1 MSLQDLD
8 DMALIE
14 QARQGSAPAFETL
27 FSRYRAE
34 VNAYIRS
41 RSQRRE
47 DAEDISQDTWA
58 EVLKKL
64 AQYDSQRGNFVAFAK
79 NHAHWKMVAYYAE
92 LGEWSR
98 VKILAQDLFRNQLP
112 FEEKSDATEF
122 LRRAKDSSPTP
133 EEMSEKAELFDRFL
147 RVAFS
152 SSIAPHQLISFGFAR
167 LLEWRPREIVAELSE
182 QFLEN
187 LEARLEDDYS
197 QVLLGRKTYLRER
210 LSPLREK
217 MDCKVDDV
225 IEDPNTRAVYA
236 HLLNRL
242 VGQTMLSDYYTIRG
256 NPEQNI
262 DEWCWSVKRRI
273 LPELLKR

>member
-14 QARQGSAPAFETL
+14 KARQGSAPAFETL
-27 FSRYRAE
+27 FSRHRAA
-34 VNAYIRS
+34 VDAYIGS
-41 RSQRRE
+41 RVRRRE
-47 DAEDISQDTWA
+47 DVEDISQDTWT

-64 AQYDSQRGNFVAFAK
+64 SQYDSQRANFAAFAK
-79 NHAHWKMVAYYAE
+79 NHAHWKMVAYYEE
-92 LGEWSR
+92 LGERGR
-98 VKILAQDLFRNQLP
+98 VEILAQDLLRNELP
-112 FEEKSDATEF
+112 FEEESGATDI
-122 LRRAKDSSPTP
+122 LRRVKDSSPSP
-133 EEMSEKAELFDRFL
+133 EERSEKAELFDRFL
-147 RVAFS
+147 KVAFS

-182 QFLEN
+182 QFLRN

-197 QVLLGRKTYLRER
+197 RILLGQKTYLRER

-217 MDCKVDDV
+217 MDCEVDDV

-236 HLLNRL
+236 HLLNHL
-242 VGQTMLSDYYTIRG
+242 VGQTKLSDYYTIHG

-262 DEWCWSVKRRI
+262 DEWCWSVKRRV
-273 LPELLKR
+273 LLELLKR

>member
-14 QARQGSAPAFETL
+14 KAKQGSAPAFETL
-27 FSRYRAE
+27 FSRYRAA
-34 VNAYIRS
+34 VDVYIGS
-41 RSQRRE
+41 RVRRRE
-47 DAEDISQDTWA
+47 DVEDISQDTWT

-64 AQYDSQRGNFVAFAK
+64 SKYDYQRANFVAFVK
-79 NHAHWKMVAYYAE
+79 NHAHWKMVAYYE
-92 LGEWSR
+92 KLGEWGR
-98 VKILAQDLFRNQLP
+98 VEILAQDLLRN
-112 FEEKSDATEF
+112 FEEESGATDI
-122 LRRAKDSSPTP
+122 LKRVKDSSPSP
-133 EEMSEKAELFDRFL
+133 EEIIEKAELLDRFL
-147 RVAFS
+147 KVAFS

-182 QFLEN
+182 QFLRN
-187 LEARLEDDYS
+187 LEARLEDDDS
-197 QVLLGRKTYLRER
+197 RILLGQRTYLRER

-217 MDCKVDDV
+217 MDCQVDDV

-242 VGQTMLSDYYTIRG
+242 VGQTKLSDYYTIHG

-262 DEWCWSVKRRI
+262 DEWSWSVKRRV
-273 LPELLKR
+273 LLELLKR